1 MDFNAINPEIIT
13 SLGFNVFI
21 IIYFMKE
28 NSKKD
33 ERMVSI
39 MSDFKDTV
47 ANNTLALEQLRSDL
61 INKK

>member
-1 MDFNAINPEIIT
+1 MDLSTFNPEIIT

-33 ERMVSI
+33 DRMVDI

-47 ANNTLALEQLRSDL
+47 ANNTLALEKLRTEL
-61 INKK
+61 TK